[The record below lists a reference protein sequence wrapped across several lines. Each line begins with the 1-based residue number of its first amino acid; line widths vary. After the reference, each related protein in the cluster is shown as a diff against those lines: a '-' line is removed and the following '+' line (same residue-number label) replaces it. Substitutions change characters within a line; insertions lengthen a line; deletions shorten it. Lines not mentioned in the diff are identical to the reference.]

1 LPFSRLGHRP
11 ALDGLRGLAFLMVF
25 VGHAGLS
32 HLRSA
37 ETAMFLFF
45 GLSGFLITATLLG
58 EREVAG
64 RVRLRRFFA
73 RRALRLGPALVAFLA
88 VWLTVALSFSGSTWL
103 RTTPGTIR
111 HFRHGLSPATSLHL
125 AAVGLAYQANWYLI
139 YGNESSHRPLTH
151 LWSLSV
157 EEQFY
162 VLWAPL
168 LACLV
173 AAAVWISRRRNTQRS
188 VLATLLALPIALGA
202 ASLAEAAARLLTASV
217 HDPRVTYG
225 TDTRAGAF
233 LAGSALAVLSATGFF
248 GRIGSST
255 RREGRVSA
263 LAARHLGTVVTAGL
277 LAALLLVGRIE
288 GDATTLASKAASFV
302 AASIVAPFVVA
313 AVAVFPR
320 TGIARALATRPIRYV
335 GTRSYALYLWHY
347 PMLTWLHGHGLAGDA
362 LALAASFAAA
372 EASWRLVELPALRLR
387 QRFEP
392 VGAGSDASRAGAEPA
407 SEGWQ
412 GEAGG
417 GAVPARG

>member
-1 LPFSRLGHRP
+1 
-11 ALDGLRGLAFLMVF
+11 MVF

-45 GLSGFLITATLLG
+45 GLSGFLITASLLG
-58 EREVAG
+58 ERLVAG

-88 VWLTVALSFSGSTWL
+88 VWLTVAVSFSGSTWL

-111 HFRHGLSPATSLHL
+111 HFRHGLAPATSLHL

-139 YGNESSHRPLTH
+139 YGNENSHRPLTH

-162 VLWAPL
+162 LLWAPL
-168 LACLV
+168 LVGGV
-173 AAAVWISRRRNTQRS
+173 AAAGWILRRRPSRRALWAS
-188 VLATLLALPIALGA
+188 LLALPVALGA
-202 ASLAEAAARLLTASV
+202 ASLAEAAARLLTATV

-233 LAGSALAVLSATGFF
+233 LAGSALAVLFAAGPS
-248 GRIGSST
+248 
-255 RREGRVSA
+255 GRVRA
-263 LAARHLGTVVTAGL
+263 VAHRGRKMAAAVSRHLGTAVTAGL

-302 AASIVAPFVVA
+302 AASIVAPVLVA
-313 AVAVFPR
+313 AVTAFPR
-320 TGIARALATRPIRYV
+320 TAIARALATRPIRYV

-387 QRFEP
+387 RRFEP
-392 VGAGSDASRAGAEPA
+392 GAAGTVRETAETA
-407 SEGWQ
+407 SEGWR
-412 GEAGG
+412 GERG
-417 GAVPARG
+417 GAALPARG